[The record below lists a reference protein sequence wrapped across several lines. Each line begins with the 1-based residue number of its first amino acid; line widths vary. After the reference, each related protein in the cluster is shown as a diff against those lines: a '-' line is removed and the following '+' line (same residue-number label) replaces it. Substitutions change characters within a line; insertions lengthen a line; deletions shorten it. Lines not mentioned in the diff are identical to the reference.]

1 MKNREIAAIFA
12 ELADYLEMEGVP
24 FKPYAY
30 QKAALTLEALKDDV
44 QDLYNK
50 GGLKALKDIPGVG
63 DSIAHKIEEYLQTGK
78 IEYYEE
84 FKRKLP
90 IDLNQIVSVAGVGP
104 KKAKVLYEK
113 LGIKTLEELEE
124 FAKSHQIA
132 PLFGFGDKTEKNI
145 LQAIEF
151 LKGSKGRFLLGEILP
166 IADEVVKQLQSLP
179 EVERVDTGGSLRRM
193 KETIGDLDFLVI
205 SDSPEKVMD
214 FFVSLP
220 GVVKV
225 WGKGATKSSVRL
237 KDGLDMDLR
246 VIPRESYGAALQYF
260 TGSKDHNIALRKIAI
275 DHGFKLSEYGLFQDS
290 RMVAAVS
297 EAEVY
302 GKLDMPLIP
311 PELRENRGEIEAA
324 LEGRLPVLIGYGD
337 LKGDLHVHSDW
348 DGGASSIATLAE
360 AALAMGYEYLGISDH
375 TKFLKIERG
384 LDEEKL
390 AARNQEI
397 DQFNVKLAEAEKTL
411 PGAQGLR
418 SQHHA
423 GRQHR
428 HRRHSP
434 GRTRLRH
441 CRGPLQFSHVPD

>member
-1 MKNREIAAIFA
+1 MHLTRTLAAVLLIPVGSCFSLRQLLHTKEAVMKNREIAAIFA
-12 ELADYLEMEGVP
+12 KLADYLEMEGVP

-30 QKAALTLEALKDDV
+30 QKAALTLKGLQDDV
-44 QDLYNK
+44 QDLYAK
-50 GGLKALKDIPGVG
+50 GGLKTLKDIPGVG

-78 IEYYEE
+78 IAYYEE

-90 IDLNQIVSVAGVGP
+90 IDLDQIVSVAGVGP

-166 IADEVVKQLQSLP
+166 IADEVMKQLQSLP
-179 EVERVDTGGSLRRM
+179 AVERVDTGGSLRRM

-205 SDSPEKVMD
+205 SDNPEKVMD

-275 DHGFKLSEYGLFQDS
+275 DHGYKLSEYGLFEGS
-290 RMVAAVS
+290 RMIAALS
-297 EAEVY
+297 EEEVY
-302 GKLDMPLIP
+302 GKLNMPLIP

-324 LEGRLPVLIGYGD
+324 LAGRLPVLIGNGD

-348 DGGASSIATLAE
+348 DGGASSIATL
-360 AALAMGYEYLGISDH
+360 
-375 TKFLKIERG
+375 
-384 LDEEKL
+384 
-390 AARNQEI
+390 
-397 DQFNVKLAEAEKTL
+397 
-411 PGAQGLR
+411 
-418 SQHHA
+418 
-423 GRQHR
+423 
-428 HRRHSP
+428 SP
-434 GRTRLRH
+434 R
-441 CRGPLQFSHVPD
+441 PPWP